1 MTGGAEMIRKAE
13 MSDLD
18 FMIQIDL
25 EDEGV
30 TTSDSNLSEE
40 ELKEH
45 SNKILKFVTEEE
57 RGAFIFEDEESKKRI
72 GLIMYSIV
80 NRDGIFPW
88 KTIFHEIDRGL
99 FQEDGRFVEIFQL
112 WVASEYRR
120 CGIGT
125 KLKIKLEEM
134 AKTNDVNLIYTH
146 TEERNKHVIELNEKL
161 GYKIVRIGTIW
172 DEIVRV
178 SLIKKLQ

>member
-1 MTGGAEMIRKAE
+1 MIRKAVKT
-13 MSDLD
+13 DLD

-25 EDEGV
+25 KDEGI
-30 TTSDSNLSEE
+30 TTSDSILTEE
-40 ELKEH
+40 ELKDH
-45 SNKILKFVTEEE
+45 SNKILKYVTEED
-57 RGAFIFEDEESKKRI
+57 RGAFIFEDEKSKKRI

-80 NRDGIFPW
+80 NRDAKFPW

-112 WVASEYRR
+112 WVAPEYRR
-120 CGIGT
+120 SGIAT
-125 KLKIKLEEM
+125 KLKLKLEEL
-134 AKTNDVNLIYTH
+134 AKSNDVNLIYTH

-161 GYKIVRIGTIW
+161 GYRIIRRGPIW

-178 SLIKKLQ
+178 SLIKQIQ